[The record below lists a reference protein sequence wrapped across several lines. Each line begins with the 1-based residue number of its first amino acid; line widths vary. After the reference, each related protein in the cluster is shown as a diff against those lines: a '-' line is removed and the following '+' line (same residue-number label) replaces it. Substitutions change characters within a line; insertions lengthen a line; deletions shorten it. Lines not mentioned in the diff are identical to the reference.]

1 MPFKTKKLLTQSKVL
16 TVKENRT
23 NAETIDGQKKIN
35 IFLGKKRITILNVVT
50 KFCRDIAFSVITYY

>member
-1 MPFKTKKLLTQSKVL
+1 MPFKTKKLLPQSKVL

-50 KFCRDIAFSVITYY
+50 LLFPL

>member
-1 MPFKTKKLLTQSKVL
+1 MPFKTKKLLPQSKVL

-50 KFCRDIAFSVITYY
+50 KFCRDIAFSVKTYY

>member
-1 MPFKTKKLLTQSKVL
+1 MPFKTKKLLPQSKVL

-35 IFLGKKRITILNVVT
+35 IFLEKKRITILNVVT
-50 KFCRDIAFSVITYY
+50 KFCRDIAFSVKTYY